1 MIFAAKH
8 DWDWPSSLEMCNV
21 NRQTM
26 DNWYYITLLH
36 SERPKL
42 YGVLD
47 VPSAMVLNY
56 IIHSVCS
63 CELSYRYAM
72 VCLPVRG
79 DNPQALAL

>member
-1 MIFAAKH
+1 MIFPVKF
-8 DWDWPSSLEMCNV
+8 DWDWPSSLEMSNI

-26 DNWYYITLLH
+26 DSWYYITLLH

-47 VPSAMVLNY
+47 VLSAMVSNY
-56 IIHSVCS
+56 IMNTVCS
-63 CELSYRYAM
+63 CELSYSYAM